1 MKLKIILAAIVLS
14 LTLNSCMTTKTQVG
28 EYSSMPGMAK
38 KYSKAKQIWLFE
50 GLVPIGRTS
59 VNTPSDG
66 NCEIVEKFTFGDVL
80 ISGLTAG
87 IITTRTIK
95 VKVKK

>member
-14 LTLNSCMTTKTQVG
+14 LSLNSCMTTKTQVG
-28 EYSSMPGMAK
+28 EYNSMSGLPQ
-38 KYSKAKQIWLFE
+38 KYSKTKQIWILE
-50 GLVPIGRTS
+50 GLIPIGRTS

-66 NCEIVEKFTFGDVL
+66 NCEITEKFAFGDVL
-80 ISGLTAG
+80 ISGLTGG
-87 IITTRTIK
+87 ILVTRTIK